1 MINSIISFFQNSD
14 WFFQLEL
21 LGRILLAG
29 ICGCAV
35 GFERKNRGK
44 GAGVRTH
51 TIVAIAS
58 CLLMVI
64 SQYGFRDFISRYARL
79 GIDTRLDPSRIGA
92 QIVSGIGFLGAGM
105 IFIQKRAVT
114 GLTTAAGIWATAGI
128 GMSIG
133 TGMYFLSVTSTL
145 VIVFVQVLLHKNL
158 RFLHTP
164 TEIEFVFTL
173 AGNENSLAYINEALD
188 ELEITASNIEIKK
201 KTDDAVD
208 VYITAV
214 VNYEIDKI
222 DLAERLY
229 TDERILSV
237 KI

>member
-1 MINSIISFFQNSD
+1 MINSIISFFQNAD
-14 WFFQLEL
+14 WIFQLEL

-35 GFERKNRGK
+35 GFERMNRGK

-64 SQYGFRDFISRYARL
+64 SQYGFRDFIARYAGL
-79 GIDTRLDPSRIGA
+79 GIDTRIDPSRIGA

-133 TGMYFLSVTSTL
+133 TGMYFLSITTTL

-158 RFLHTP
+158 KFLHTP
-164 TEIEFVFTL
+164 TEVEFVFTM
-173 AGNENSLAYINEALD
+173 AGTENSLAYINDALE
-188 ELEITASNIEIKK
+188 ELEIAASSIEIKK
-201 KTDDAVD
+201 KNDEAVD
-208 VYITAV
+208 VYITAI

-222 DLAERLY
+222 VLAERLY
-229 TDERILSV
+229 SDNRILSV

>member
-1 MINSIISFFQNSD
+1 MFNSIISFFQNSD

-35 GFERKNRGK
+35 GFERMNRGK

-58 CLLMVI
+58 CLLMII
-64 SQYGFRDFISRYARL
+64 SQYGFRDFISRYAEL

-133 TGMYFLSVTSTL
+133 TGMYFLSITTTL
-145 VIVFVQVLLHKNL
+145 VIVFVQILLHKNL
-158 RFLHTP
+158 KFLHTP
-164 TEIEFVFTL
+164 TEVEFVFTL
-173 AGNENSLAYINEALD
+173 ASSENSLSYINDTLD
-188 ELEITASNIEIKK
+188 ELEIAASNIEIKK

-208 VYITAV
+208 VYITAI

-222 DLAERLY
+222 DLAEKLY
-229 TDERILSV
+229 NDNRILSV

>member
-1 MINSIISFFQNSD
+1 MFDSIISFFQNSD
-14 WFFQLEL
+14 WIFQFEL

-35 GFERKNRGK
+35 GFERMNRGK

-58 CLLMVI
+58 CLLMII
-64 SQYGFRDFISRYARL
+64 SQYGFRDFISRCAES
-79 GIDTRLDPSRIGA
+79 GIEAKLDPSRIGA

-105 IFIQKRAVT
+105 IFIQKRSVT

-133 TGMYFLSVTSTL
+133 TGMYFLSITTTL
-145 VIVFVQVLLHKNL
+145 AIVFVQVLLHKNL
-158 RFLHTP
+158 KFLHTP
-164 TEIEFVFTL
+164 TEVEFVFTL
-173 AGNENSLAYINEALD
+173 AGDENSLTYINETLD
-188 ELEITASNIEIKK
+188 ELEISASSIEIRKK
-201 KTDDAVD
+201 SDDAVD
-208 VYITAV
+208 VYITAL
-214 VNYEIDKI
+214 VNHEIDKI
-222 DLAERLY
+222 CLAERLY
-229 TDERILSV
+229 TDNRILSV